1 MNAAPLCFGPR
12 ARDRERGSD
21 FGPSGGQ
28 PNRVGAAFG
37 ASSTVA
43 LSTARGS
50 MPAMTGPGHAANPI
64 ERFCLSYWLD
74 LLFVHRLH
82 GNRCRTKNGIFEAIS
97 RFDCY
102 IARLSGEHRSKR
114 ANPYRSSVGELRCKI
129 TSFRSARLSTSRRV
143 RLVTWS
149 PTVPMRW

>member
-12 ARDRERGSD
+12 ARDRRARLG
-21 FGPSGGQ
+21 FWTLGAQ

-37 ASSTVA
+37 TGSAVA
-43 LSTARGS
+43 LSAARGS
-50 MPAMTGPGHAANPI
+50 MPAMTGPGHAANST
-64 ERFCLSYWLD
+64 ERFLINYCLGLI
-74 LLFVHRLH
+74 FVRRPD

-114 ANPYRSSVGELRCKI
+114 ANPYRSSVGEPRCKI

-149 PTVPMRW
+149 PIAPMRW